1 MVKPMNGIT
10 NQLLDSKFTQCKIV
24 TNSSIN
30 HAHDDKMTKAWLTSF
45 GTGQVLL
52 FKVGGSFIGF

>member
-1 MVKPMNGIT
+1 MGLQ
-10 NQLLDSKFTQCKIV
+10 NQLLDSKFTQYKIV

-45 GTGQVLL
+45 GTSKVLFL
-52 FKVGGSFIGF
+52 KVGGSFIGF